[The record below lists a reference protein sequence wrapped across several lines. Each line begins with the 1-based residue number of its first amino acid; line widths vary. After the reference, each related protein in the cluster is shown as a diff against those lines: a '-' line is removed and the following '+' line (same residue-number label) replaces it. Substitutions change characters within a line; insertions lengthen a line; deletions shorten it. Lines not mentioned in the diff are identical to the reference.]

1 MRAHC
6 ESRDPRNPSRCSS
19 ANFPAFRGDFAMRSM
34 LAPKFIDFA
43 LGFAF
48 DEPLSN
54 LYAKLRID
62 MRTKIKELHSAPGTT
77 IVYVTHQIEAMMLA
91 TGIAVMKDGLVQ
103 QKND

>member
-1 MRAHC
+1 
-6 ESRDPRNPSRCSS
+6 
-19 ANFPAFRGDFAMRSM
+19 MRSM

-77 IVYVTHQIEAMMLA
+77 IVYVTHDQIEAMMLA